1 MLTLVLGSCGKWL
14 IMPNTDTDT
23 LEHDIKLLIM
33 TIQNCYNV
41 SETTYE
47 QQFYVLVIFGQFL
60 ISFKQFQ

>member
-1 MLTLVLGSCGKWL
+1 
-14 IMPNTDTDT
+14 MPNTDTDT